1 MLVGTISVSL
11 LVQLTLIY
19 VPLMQAVFQT
29 EALAW
34 SDMQTLLLLAA
45 TSMLLHEGRRR
56 YEKKLN
62 ATGMYNVMVQE
73 LA

>member
-62 ATGMYNVMVQE
+62 AAGMYNVMVQE